1 MKLMARFVRVG
12 VGVLAGLG
20 LLAMSSCMMV
30 SGAGGFGSTSPTSG
44 YSFGGGGNSGSG
56 GFSAASHSFFGG
68 SASSGSSSANSSAGS
83 YASSATSGSGDPG
96 SGGAVPPGY
105 SLDSSQSRT
114 LSSYLQSHRL
124 PLVGAQVLTN
134 DRGNRQ
140 VVLYGFVATD
150 FGKQDAGDKARR
162 YLNDPSLAVI
172 NRIAV
177 RPQLLASGSGN
188 GTAPPS
194 PPTAPSSGGTYGNGN
209 LGSVQSYEN
218 QARTQQYMQNQSG
231 LAALLPLI
239 TMMGMLNFGSGGAG
253 MGYGGGYPPT
263 YGSPFGTPYSP
274 YGVAPYGSPYPPGY
288 GGYGG
293 GGFTFP

>member
-1 MKLMARFVRVG
+1 MMAPFVRVG
-12 VGVLAGLG
+12 LSAFAGLG

-30 SGAGGFGSTSPTSG
+30 SGAGGFGSTSPASG
-44 YSFGGGGNSGSG
+44 YSFGGSGTSGSG
-56 GFSAASHSFFGG
+56 SSSAGTQSSFG

-96 SGGAVPPGY
+96 SDGAVPPGY
-105 SLDSSQSRT
+105 SLDSSESRA
-114 LSSYLQSHRL
+114 LGSYLQSHRL

-134 DRGNRQ
+134 GGGNRR
-140 VVLYGFVATD
+140 VILYGFVATD
-150 FGKQDAGDKARR
+150 FGKQDAADKARR

-177 RPQLLASGSGN
+177 RPQLLASGSGS
-188 GTAPPS
+188 GTPPPS
-194 PPTAPSSGGTYGNGN
+194 TPSAPSSGGTYSSGN

-231 LAALLPLI
+231 LSALVPLI
-239 TMMGMLNFGSGGAG
+239 MMMGMLNFGSGGVG
-253 MGYGGGYPPT
+253 MGYGGYPPT
-263 YGSPFGTPYSP
+263 YGSPFGAPYSP
-274 YGVAPYGSPYPPGY
+274 YGTAPYGSPYPPGY
-288 GGYGG
+288 GYG